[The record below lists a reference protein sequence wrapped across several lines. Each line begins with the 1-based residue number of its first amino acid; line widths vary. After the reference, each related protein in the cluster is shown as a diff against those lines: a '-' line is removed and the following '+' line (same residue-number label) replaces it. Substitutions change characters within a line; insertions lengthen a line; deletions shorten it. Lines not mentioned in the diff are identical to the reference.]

1 MKRFDPSTEI
11 QDYQVFGEFGGV
23 NPSISD
29 SSTFTFLEAEIM
41 EKTFSDEA
49 HGCYLYGR
57 HWTPTNK
64 ALAESLAK
72 LEHTEAA
79 TVTASGM
86 SAIHSTLVQ
95 ICSQGDQI
103 LSSRTVY
110 GGTYALMKNVL
121 PRLGI
126 ETRFV
131 DIGDLEAVEKAM
143 TPKTKILYSET
154 LSNPLLGYAPLK
166 KLKEIAKRNQALL
179 VVDNTFSPLI
189 FSPILMGADIVVHSM
204 TKFLNGASDCIAGC
218 ICGSQSFVDSLMDVQ
233 QGICMLTG
241 PVLDSLRSAS
251 ILKNLHTLHLRIKQH
266 SANALY
272 LAQKLESEGYKV
284 HYPGLGSHP
293 QHKEISKAMNPEYG
307 FGGILSVDFKS
318 LDRARSLVVNLQRE
332 KVGYLAVS
340 LGFYKTLFS
349 IPGASTSSEIPQE
362 DQEYMGL
369 SHGLIRMSVGLDNH
383 IDLSWERMKTAL
395 AKSEDDEN
403 WGRN

>member
-41 EKTFSDEA
+41 EKTFSDET

-64 ALAESLAK
+64 ALSESLAK
-72 LEHTEAA
+72 LEHSEAA

-86 SAIHSTLVQ
+86 AAIHSTLAQ
-95 ICSQGDQI
+95 LCSQGDQI

-126 ETRFV
+126 QTQFV
-131 DIGDLEAVEKAM
+131 DIKNLAAIEKAM
-143 TPKTKILYSET
+143 TPKTRILYCET
-154 LSNPLLGYAPLK
+154 LSNPLLDYAPLK
-166 KLKEIAKRNQALL
+166 KLKDIAHRNNALL

-189 FSPILMGADIVVHSM
+189 FSPTLMGADIVIHSM

-218 ICGSQSFVDSLMDVQ
+218 ICGSQEFIDSLMDVQ
-233 QGICMLTG
+233 QGVCMLTG

-272 LAQKLESEGYKV
+272 LAHKLEKAGVKV
-284 HYPGLGSHP
+284 YYPGLKSHP
-293 QHKEISKAMNPEYG
+293 QHKEIRQAINPEYG
-307 FGGILSVDFKS
+307 FGGILSLDMGS
-318 LDRARSLVVNLQRE
+318 LDQARTLVVNLQKE

-349 IPGASTSSEIPQE
+349 IPGASTSSEIPRQ
-362 DQEYMGL
+362 DQDDMGL
-369 SHGLIRMSVGLDNH
+369 SDGLVRMSVGLDNH
-383 IDLSWERMKTAL
+383 IDLSWQRMQKAMGNNQ
-395 AKSEDDEN
+395 D
-403 WGRN
+403 